1 MQGTELTL
9 SVVNHNK
16 IPFIEFFKSTQLPA
30 EMKKHMNRAV
40 RLSLMPGRSPKPI
53 YLWNNSRRF
62 AHILHRRF
70 KIDFPR
76 INEYPVVWK
85 IVSKL
90 GGDGELYRAS

>member
-1 MQGTELTL
+1 MTL